1 MRRANNLKTQ
11 RRMVIAALLLACVLL
26 VGGIYLRI
34 NQKEIVEDTVV
45 KDDSTIQ
52 AVEVAEI
59 EENEE
64 LWTWTSR

>member
-45 KDDSTIQ
+45 KDDATIQ

-64 LWTWTSR
+64 L